1 MADAEPGKSW
11 IPGRDYREYEVD
23 AEADAPLLST
33 GQASKILNVS
43 SQTVI
48 NWANEGRLPS
58 ARGAQ
63 QLRRRHLIPEWA
75 AQGMRRHLLA
85 ELVDE
90 SAAALP
96 TATDVAKPDVP
107 IGRRA
112 DPSSS
117 DPAPPPSRSS
127 RPAPGPADMTHSSV
141 DVHVE
146 LDREA
151 GEHSRPTREALKQRI
166 SDQEAIAA
174 VLRQSRGH
182 LHKADDLRNQAL
194 AETRAAYDLLEDFI
208 SALALPSDPRL
219 AGPDS

>member
-1 MADAEPGKSW
+1 MADAEPEESW

-23 AEADAPLLST
+23 PEADAPLLST

-85 ELVDE
+85 ELGDE

-107 IGRRA
+107 IGRREE
-112 DPSSS
+112 PSSI
-117 DPAPPPSRSS
+117 DPASPARSS
-127 RPAPGPADMTHSSV
+127 TPAAITADVTQPSV
-141 DVHVE
+141 DLHVE

-151 GEHSRPTREALKQRI
+151 GAHSRPGRAVLKQRI
-166 SDQEAIAA
+166 SDQETIAA

-182 LHKADDLRNQAL
+182 LRKADDLRNQAL
-194 AETRAAYDLLEDFI
+194 VETRAAYDLLEDFI
-208 SALALPSDPRL
+208 STQALPSDPRL